1 MTHSKFGLTPVL
13 LTTTT
18 YYNFLFV
25 KNCSYTLTNLISLLL
40 SAKKHM
46 SFIQN
51 KLVVFYFPTNNTNLF
66 LHIFLFHL
74 LIFLGFSFVVSVFSL
89 FFNFWTKFWI
99 LVSQFTCI
107 IEVFPFSG
115 LSL

>member
-40 SAKKHM
+40 SAKKHI
-46 SFIQN
+46 SFIQK
-51 KLVVFYFPTNNTNLF
+51 KLAVFYFPTNNKGQ
-66 LHIFLFHL
+66 
-74 LIFLGFSFVVSVFSL
+74 LIS
-89 FFNFWTKFWI
+89 
-99 LVSQFTCI
+99 
-107 IEVFPFSG
+107 E
-115 LSL
+115 

>member
-1 MTHSKFGLTPVL
+1 MPASHLATHAIECVGNIFIIRESVAQIEFPNTKFVYLKKMTHSKFGLTPVL

-51 KLVVFYFPTNNTNLF
+51 KLAVFYFPTNNKGQ
-66 LHIFLFHL
+66 
-74 LIFLGFSFVVSVFSL
+74 LIS
-89 FFNFWTKFWI
+89 
-99 LVSQFTCI
+99 
-107 IEVFPFSG
+107 E
-115 LSL
+115 

>member
-13 LTTTT
+13 LTTT

-51 KLVVFYFPTNNTNLF
+51 KLAVFYFPTNNKGQLF
-66 LHIFLFHL
+66 QNDFLM
-74 LIFLGFSFVVSVFSL
+74 S
-89 FFNFWTKFWI
+89 
-99 LVSQFTCI
+99 
-107 IEVFPFSG
+107 
-115 LSL
+115 